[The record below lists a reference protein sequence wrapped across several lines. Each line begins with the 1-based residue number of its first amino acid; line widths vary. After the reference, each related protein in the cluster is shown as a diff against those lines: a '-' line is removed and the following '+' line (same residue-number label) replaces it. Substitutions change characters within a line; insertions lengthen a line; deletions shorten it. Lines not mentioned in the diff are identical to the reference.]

1 MKVGEAPGT
10 PPFPSLFPSR
20 VNLYTQSPEPAP
32 KMCFFQNI
40 ESFPYFSSHTFRAE
54 WFLLLNLVVAL

>member
-20 VNLYTQSPEPAP
+20 VNLHAQSPEQAP
-32 KMCFFQNI
+32 EMCLFHSV
-40 ESFPYFSSHTFRAE
+40 ESLLDVSSHTE
-54 WFLLLNLVVAL
+54 G